1 VTQRFEATARD
12 PLARHAGRAAER
24 TTSLLENDSMLHSVF
39 RRMTAVRAVVAAT
52 FVAAGALLG
61 ACGDATSGSNGR
73 VSILL
78 TDAPGDFKSAVV
90 TIDEIYL
97 QGDGGRVV
105 LRSEPWTGDLLDL
118 ANATTELVKDAEV
131 PTGSYQQLRFVVSG
145 GYIEVEGESGASR
158 FFATS
163 GYDQLPAG
171 VQPEGTLQMPSFSS
185 SGLKV
190 KLPGDAMTVTDGQR
204 VVLVDF
210 DVSRSFGKEAGNS
223 GRWVMSP
230 VLEATD
236 FAFSGNVRVSLTNPQ
251 NLILPT
257 LNGSVV
263 TLAGVQAVLTNTTT
277 NVEETLA
284 FADENNDGTWE
295 ANFRY
300 LVPGQYKVSVRGPL
314 GTTFTTDPIDATVTV
329 AAGAESSQAFALT
342 AATAP

>member
-1 VTQRFEATARD
+1 
-12 PLARHAGRAAER
+12 
-24 TTSLLENDSMLHSVF
+24 MLHSVF

-52 FVAAGALLG
+52 VVAAGALLG
-61 ACGDATSGSNGR
+61 ACADATSGSTGR

-105 LRSEPWTGDLLDL
+105 LRSEPWTGDLLEL
-118 ANATTELVKDAEV
+118 ANATTELVADAEV

-145 GYIEVEGESGASR
+145 GYIEVEGTNGASR
-158 FFATS
+158 YFATQ
-163 GYDQLPAG
+163 GYTLPAG
-171 VQPEGTLQMPSFSS
+171 VQAEGALHMPSFSS

-236 FAFSGNVRVSLTNPQ
+236 FAFSGNLRVSLTNPT
-251 NLILPT
+251 NLTLPT
-257 LNGSVV
+257 LNGSVL
-263 TLAGVQAVLTNTTT
+263 TLGSVNAVLTNAAGAS
-277 NVEETLA
+277 EPLA
-284 FADENNDGTWE
+284 FTDANADGTWE

-300 LVPGQYKVSVRGPL
+300 LVPGQYKVAVSGPT
-314 GTTFTTDPIDATVTV
+314 GTTFTTNPVEATVTV
-329 AAGAESSQAFALT
+329 AAGAEATQAFALT

>member
-1 VTQRFEATARD
+1 
-12 PLARHAGRAAER
+12 
-24 TTSLLENDSMLHSVF
+24 MLHSVF
-39 RRMTAVRAVVAAT
+39 RRMSSVRALAAAG

-61 ACGDATSGSNGR
+61 ACSDATSGSAGR

-90 TIDEIYL
+90 TIDEVYL

-105 LRSEPWTGDLLDL
+105 LRSEPWTGDLLEL
-118 ANATTELVKDAEV
+118 ATATTELVTDAEV
-131 PTGSYQQLRFVVSG
+131 PPGSYQQLRFVVSG
-145 GYIEVEGESGASR
+145 GYVEVEGSDGASR

-163 GYDQLPAG
+163 GYDHLPAG
-171 VQPEGTLQMPSFSS
+171 VQAEGTLHMPSYST

-236 FAFSGNVRVSLTNPQ
+236 FGFSGNLRVTLANPQ
-251 NLILPT
+251 NVVLPS
-257 LNGSVV
+257 LNGTAL
-263 TLAGVQAVLTNTTT
+263 TLGAAQAVLSNGSGS
-277 NVEETLA
+277 EEKVA
-284 FADENNDGTWE
+284 FTDENGDGSWE

-300 LVPGQYKVSVRGPL
+300 LVPGQYTLTVAAPTGA
-314 GTTFTTDPIDATVTV
+314 TFTTNPVSASVTV
-329 AAGAESSQAFALT
+329 NSGAESSQAFALT
-342 AATAP
+342 AATVP

>member
-1 VTQRFEATARD
+1 
-12 PLARHAGRAAER
+12 
-24 TTSLLENDSMLHSVF
+24 MLHSVL
-39 RRMTAVRAVVAAT
+39 RRMTAARAVVAAS
-52 FVAAGALLG
+52 FLAAGALLG
-61 ACGDATSGSNGR
+61 ACDSATSGSSGR

-105 LRSEPWTGDLLDL
+105 LRSEPWTGNLLEL
-118 ANATTELVKDAEV
+118 ANSTAELVKDAEV

-145 GYIEVEGESGASR
+145 AYIEVEGDGGQSR

-163 GYDQLPAG
+163 NYDQLPAG
-171 VQPEGTLQMPSFSS
+171 AQVAGTLQTPSFSS

-190 KLPGDAMTVTDGQR
+190 KLPGDAMTVSEGQR

-210 DVSRSFGKEAGNS
+210 DVSRSFGHEAGNS
-223 GRWVMSP
+223 GRWVMTP

-236 FAFSGNVRVSLTNPQ
+236 FAFSGNLRVSLANPQ
-251 NLILPT
+251 NVVLPKV
-257 LNGSVV
+257 NDVAV
-263 TLAGVQAVLTNTTT
+263 TLGGAKAVLTNLST
-277 NVEETLA
+277 NASEELA
-284 FADENNDGTWE
+284 FTDENVDGTFE

-300 LVPGQYKVSVRGPL
+300 LVPGQYKVVVVGPT
-314 GTTFTTDPIDATVTV
+314 GTTFTTTPVDATVAV
-329 AAGAESSQAFALT
+329 SSGAEAAQAFTLT